1 MYAGKILVCLLSVA
15 AELTPS
21 TTSRCIRWLLSMLI
35 PMEMF
40 ETYDVAKF
48 FLISS
53 QNLALF
59 FFNDDFMKMLR
70 VPGPMAT

>member
-40 ETYDVAKF
+40 GAYDVAKY

-53 QNLALF
+53 EHLA
-59 FFNDDFMKMLR
+59 FNDDFIEN
-70 VPGPMAT
+70 V

>member
-40 ETYDVAKF
+40 EMYDVANYIF
-48 FLISS
+48 SS
-53 QNLALF
+53 LPLALF
-59 FFNDDFMKMLR
+59 FFNDDFIENVFR